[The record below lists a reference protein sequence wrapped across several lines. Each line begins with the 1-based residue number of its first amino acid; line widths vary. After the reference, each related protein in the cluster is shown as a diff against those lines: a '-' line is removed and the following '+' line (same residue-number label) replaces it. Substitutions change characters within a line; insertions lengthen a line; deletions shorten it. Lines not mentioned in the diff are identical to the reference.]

1 MLTPVRTVGPAVP
14 VVTVAEMVAHARANA
29 VDNALLEAYVGAA
42 TAHFDGWTGV
52 LGRCL
57 INQQWR
63 IGLGAWP
70 ACRTI
75 RLPFPDVSAAAVV
88 YSDADDAEQTVDAAL
103 VERGH
108 DALGAFLRLKDDF
121 SAPTLYDDR
130 LDPVR
135 VTFTA
140 GFGAAATDVPQPLR
154 VAIMMLAAHW
164 YETREAAGDAM
175 MSVPFGVDMLAAP
188 YSRVGV

>member
-29 VDNALLEAYVGAA
+29 EDNALLEAYVGAA

-164 YETREAAGDAM
+164 YETREAAGEAM
-175 MSVPFGVDMLAAP
+175 ASVPFGVDMMAAL
-188 YSRVGV
+188 YRRVGV